1 MDGTVSGKFELNAEQ
16 PRGELNATQRD
27 ARALKGTLNE
37 LGRTMDSLGGESSTR
52 GLRTYRSEI
61 GSLRDDVIG
70 TTEAI
75 EDRWHSMERTVVDSV
90 GTQIAAVRDLRR
102 EVNDLGHDRGRAS
115 VSVGG
120 VDEAI
125 AKIKVLEA
133 ELDELDRRRAR
144 AHVGVSGA
152 GGSGSGGSRS
162 PSTATESQTLTR
174 EFTAM
179 RAWMRGHSTFWNNT
193 PMGDVPGIGGTSS
206 GGSGGYGG
214 GIGRGL
220 SSDLEDAGRA
230 ARSST
235 HDFSVFGLG
244 VHELA
249 IVAVAALP
257 VIQSLGGAV
266 VALGG
271 SFAMAAEG
279 LGAIGVAGGS
289 SLLVGIGSIEAV
301 AKPAIASLG
310 EVWKAETSIEQA
322 RMGGTQTTLQ
332 HMQAVDQLTSSQQ
345 ALSQSQFQARMA
357 QEGLT
362 TARREA
368 RRALQDLN
376 LTTKEGTLNEAQA
389 KIQLQQSQL
398 TLSEAEIST
407 PGASPK
413 EEITLSSDRLAVQ
426 QAKLGIERSKVTQ
439 GRNRE
444 DLARARRQGV
454 GGNPNVLQAQNALS
468 NSVQQEAQ
476 ARRAL
481 QEAEISL
488 KAGGSSLLGAR
499 EALNKALAKAPPGT
513 KALVADAR
521 AFRTEWR
528 SATRGASADFTGL
541 LDDAVKTGK
550 QIMPTISRA
559 SNESMIALRHQGD
572 DFLHYLASDSTRRW
586 VESSERMFTSNLE
599 GERKAAQNTATTLMH
614 VSEAAA
620 PFLHEMVIGLDHMTE
635 RWSTST
641 RDVGAFRERLRP
653 LVNDAR
659 DWWHLMDAGTHLMGD
674 LFRSSAPSGTSMV
687 VTFTHTLER
696 WDTWINENPAKVQ
709 TFFHNT
715 VDSTEKLAGGVGQIV
730 KGANELATALRPLL
744 NDFSDLLSAA
754 GNLGLLGSPVGL
766 GGAYALYG
774 RGRAALAGHAAGG
787 TPAVGVPAGGGR
799 GANPTATTAILG
811 GSMLGGRGA
820 ARGRGVQLEGVSNVR
835 TVSTVQQMAD
845 GTFVAGPVAIGRQI
859 EDTGEGPFVGI
870 AHGQTRGARVRS
882 GLRGAASKIGTGLNA
897 GVEAVAPYYLF
908 STGLEVAAGKN
919 PFQSR
924 NPLGSIAKTTAFG
937 AATGAT
943 LGALGGPFAEIS
955 APLGAGAGA
964 IGGALAGAGGVLA
977 HALGYRSGAEKAW
990 EQLQSFSKEV
1000 KSLGGS
1006 LDQLNPS
1013 QMQKINEQAASL
1025 ARNHHLDGFTLE
1037 LDQFVA
1043 ATGKSARALRGASE
1057 HMSGSFKAMRLAAKH
1072 SLGDIE
1078 GVVQTTAEGIKQELG
1093 SKSEQAKDA
1102 LSLNF
1107 EGAAEAAKQ
1116 RMHETGKW
1124 TSEGLA
1130 FVNKELGE
1138 ALTVFGIKAPKNAT
1152 AAQLKTVLDAAQHGD
1167 TGVGFNKAGGAIDLT
1182 PAARKAQGRASGGRL
1197 YGVGNKDTLP
1207 MADGGWGAPG
1217 ELVLNHHTEAD
1228 VDRDLA
1234 LHGKPPLGWRV
1245 ASEHRVHSQPPSR
1258 TRQYASGG
1266 QMGSW
1271 TFIPDAGTNFSYG
1284 KEPQIAG
1291 DLQKLAQLMHENI
1304 YGISGYRT
1312 PQHSVAVGG
1321 FANDPH
1327 TRGEAADIGVGSP
1340 TLESAS
1346 QLNAAILAR
1355 AGLWRPFY
1363 PASAHEINHVQLLGT
1378 GGGTG
1383 GGGAQQALP
1392 VNSSSTAPGQ
1402 QLRYTGIK
1410 AKLPGVV
1417 GGISLA
1423 AGNAYGRAVV
1433 AHANKALAKSNT
1445 TTGGGGSLGSLA
1457 GVHGQGGSPAANEA
1471 LGRRMMIA
1479 AGWPASEWP
1488 DLKALWTQESG
1499 WNAYAM
1505 NVPGDYNAAY
1515 GIPQSLGHGRPYA
1528 LGDARGQIAWGLNYI
1543 KGRYGSPSA
1552 AEAHERAYNWYG
1564 TGGRMGAH
1572 PAQQF
1577 AGWFQHGGS
1586 FTTDRPTL
1594 FGAGERQPTGHQEH
1608 VSVRPGRKSVFANT
1622 AGRPSI
1628 KVDLHFGDVTVGDVS
1643 DLKKVVS
1650 DAAEQAAERL
1660 LVALEDGRGDDG
1672 GMW

>member
-27 ARALKGTLNE
+27 ARALKGTLEE
-37 LGRTMDSLGGESSTR
+37 LGRTMDSLGGQSSTR
-52 GLRTYRSEI
+52 GLRSYRSEI
-61 GSLRDDVIG
+61 RSLRDDVV
-70 TTEAI
+70 TTAETI
-75 EDRWHSMERTVVDSV
+75 EDRWHSMERSVVDSV
-90 GTQIAAVRDLRR
+90 GVQIAAVRDLRR

-115 VSVGG
+115 VSVSG

-125 AKIKVLEA
+125 AKIKALEA
-133 ELDELDRRRAR
+133 ELDALDRRRAR
-144 AHVGVSGA
+144 AHVGVSG
-152 GGSGSGGSRS
+152 GGSGSGGGSRS
-162 PSTATESQTLTR
+162 SLSPATESQALTR

-193 PMGDVPGIGGTSS
+193 PMGDSGPGVPGFGSGS
-206 GGSGGYGG
+206 GGSSGG
-214 GIGRGL
+214 GIGRGITT
-220 SSDLEDAGRA
+220 DVEDAGRA

-235 HDFSVFGLG
+235 HDFSIFGLG
-244 VHELA
+244 LKELA
-249 IVAVAALP
+249 LVATAALP
-257 VIQSLGGAV
+257 IIQSLGGAA

-279 LGAIGVAGGS
+279 LGAVGVAGAS

-301 AKPAIASLG
+301 AKPAVSALG
-310 EVWKAETSIEQA
+310 EVWKAETSLEQA
-322 RMGGTQTTLQ
+322 QVVGTQSTLQ
-332 HMQAVDQLTSSQQ
+332 HMQAVDQLTSSQE

-376 LTTKEGTLNEAQA
+376 MTTKEGTLNETQA
-389 KIQLQQSQL
+389 KIQLQQSRL
-398 TLSEAEIST
+398 TLSEAEITT
-407 PGASPK
+407 PGASPN

-426 QAKLGIERSKVTQ
+426 QAKLGLERSKVTQ

-454 GGNPNVLQAQNALS
+454 GGNPQVMQAQNALT
-468 NSVQQEAQ
+468 NSVAQEAQ

-481 QEAEISL
+481 QESEISL
-488 KAGGSSLLGAR
+488 KGGGSALVGAR

-528 SATRGASADFTGL
+528 AATRDASANFTGL

-559 SNESMIALRHQGD
+559 SNESMIALRRQGD

-641 RDVGAFRERLRP
+641 RNVGAFRERLRP

-674 LFRSSAPSGTSMV
+674 LFRAGAPSGSSMV
-687 VTFTHTLER
+687 VNFTHTLEG
-696 WDTWINENPAKVQ
+696 WDKWINENPEKVQ
-709 TFFHNT
+709 SFFRET
-715 VDSTEKLAGGVGQIV
+715 ISSTEKLFGAIGQIIR
-730 KGANELATALRPLL
+730 GANELATTLRPLL
-744 NDFSDLLSAA
+744 NDFSELLSAA
-754 GNLGLLGSPVGL
+754 GNLGLLGSPIGL

-774 RGRAALAGHAAGG
+774 RGRAAIAN
-787 TPAVGVPAGGGR
+787 R
-799 GANPTATTAILG
+799 GAASTSSAAATAAALG
-811 GSMLGGRGA
+811 GSMVGGRGA
-820 ARGRGVQLEGVSNVR
+820 ARGSPVQLEGVSNVR
-835 TVSTVQQMAD
+835 TVSTTQRMPD
-845 GTFVAGPVAIGRQI
+845 GTFVAGPVPIGRQI
-859 EDTGEGPFVGI
+859 EDTSAGLFVGV
-870 AHGQTRGARVRS
+870 AHGATRGARVRS
-882 GLRGAASKIGTGLNA
+882 GLRGAASKIGTGLGA

-908 STGLEVAAGKN
+908 STGLEAAAGKN

-924 NPLGSIAKTTAFG
+924 SPLGSIAKTTAFG
-937 AATGAT
+937 AAAGAT
-943 LGALGGPFAEIS
+943 LGSIVPGLGTGI
-955 APLGAGAGA
+955 GAAGGA
-964 IGGALAGAGGVLA
+964 IGGAIGGGIGALA
-977 HALGYRSGAEKAW
+977 HLLGHRSGEEKAAEQVQALG
-990 EQLQSFSKEV
+990 KEL
-1000 KSLGGS
+1000 KSLGGT
-1006 LDQLNPS
+1006 LDELNPS
-1013 QMQKINEQAASL
+1013 QLQKINEQASSL
-1025 ARNHHLDGFTLE
+1025 ARNRNVHGMTMELVQLE
-1037 LDQFVA
+1037 K
-1043 ATGKSARALRGASE
+1043 ATGRSAQALRGAAE
-1057 HMSGSFKAMRLAAKH
+1057 HMTGSFSAMRLAARH
-1072 SLGDIE
+1072 SLRDIE
-1078 GVVQTTAEGIKQELG
+1078 GVVQTTSEGIKQELG

-1130 FVNKELGE
+1130 FINKELGE

-1152 AAQLKTVLDAAQHGD
+1152 AAQLKVVLDAAQHGD
-1167 TGVGFNKAGGAIDLT
+1167 SGVGFNKAGGAIDLT
-1182 PAARKAQGRASGGRL
+1182 PAARKAQGRASGGRM
-1197 YGVGNKDTLP
+1197 YGVGNKDTLR

-1258 TRQYASGG
+1258 SRQYAYASGG
-1266 QMGSW
+1266 GLGAYR
-1271 TFIPDAGTNFSYG
+1271 FIPDSGTNFTYG
-1284 KEPQIAG
+1284 KESLIAG
-1291 DLQKLAQLMHENI
+1291 DLQKLAQLMRENI

-1312 PQHSVAVGG
+1312 PAHSVEVGG
-1321 FANDPH
+1321 FADDPH
-1327 TRGEAADIGVGSP
+1327 TRGEAADIGVGSAS
-1340 TLESAS
+1340 LESAS
-1346 QLNAAILAR
+1346 QLSAAILAR
-1355 AGLWRPFY
+1355 VGLWRPFY

-1383 GGGAQQALP
+1383 GGVGGGAQQALP
-1392 VNSSSTAPGQ
+1392 LNTSSTAPGQ
-1402 QLRYTGIK
+1402 QLGYSGIK

-1433 AHANKALAKSNT
+1433 AHANKVLANSNAT
-1445 TTGGGGSLGSLA
+1445 PGGGGSLGSLA
-1457 GVHGQGGSPAANEA
+1457 GVKGQGGSPAANEA

-1528 LGDARGQIAWGLNYI
+1528 LGDARGQIKWGLNYI
-1543 KGRYGSPSA
+1543 KGRYGSPGA

-1564 TGGRMGAH
+1564 TGGRMQ

-1594 FGAGERQPTGHQEH
+1594 FGAGERQPTGHHEQ

-1622 AGRPSI
+1622 AGRPPI
-1628 KVDLHFGDVTVGDVS
+1628 KVDMHFGNVTVGDVS
-1643 DLKKVVS
+1643 DFKTVVKE
-1650 DAAEQAAERL
+1650 AADEAAERL
-1660 LVALEDGRGDDG
+1660 LKALEDGRGDDG